1 MFLALPSVAS
11 AQWGGRD
18 RDDDRYGNRRYNR
31 NIRGTLQS
39 LKNKARNFENATNR
53 VEDRRDDRRDDRNDD
68 RWGGIWGNNRRRG
81 GDVGRLE
88 DLADRFR
95 KATDDLAD
103 DYGNGRDLNGS
114 RDEARRVLEI
124 GNQIENE
131 IRNIRGGRNL
141 DRQWSQIRSDLNI
154 NANHK
159 FSFNYLQL
167 NSSSDNIL
175 SGSTSAGFGRRQTNS
190 DYMNFQGSNY
200 AILENRKTATG
211 ELNSVL
217 GSTMANIELTRQM
230 MGLALGR
237 AAPMQAAQAV
247 AAAAM
252 KPALRRRVVD

>member
-1 MFLALPSVAS
+1 MNRITKLFALGAFALMFLALPSVAS

-53 VEDRRDDRRDDRNDD
+53 VEDRRDDRNDD

-114 RDEARRVLEI
+114 RDEARRVLQI

-154 NANHK
+154 VADVYGDYYGNGRNR
-159 FSFNYLQL
+159 
-167 NSSSDNIL
+167 
-175 SGSTSAGFGRRQTNS
+175 SGDWR
-190 DYMNFQGSNY
+190 
-200 AILENRKTATG
+200 NR
-211 ELNSVL
+211 L
-217 GSTMANIELTRQM
+217 
-230 MGLALGR
+230 
-237 AAPMQAAQAV
+237 PF
-247 AAAAM
+247 
-252 KPALRRRVVD
+252 PF